1 MELGKEKD
9 IMSDNINKETRN
21 RQNFIGSIKE
31 SFSSR
36 KFRSGAYVTGMSAV
50 VIVIVIVVNM
60 IISQMGIQLDLTSK
74 QLYTLSDDTISLIK
88 NTDEHVTMYLLAE
101 TGSIDPDFQRIA
113 EEYAKRSDFITFEHK
128 DPILYPK
135 FASQY
140 VDDEISQNSFIVVN
154 DNRGRAKYID
164 YSELV
169 ISQIDYNTMSSSI
182 TGLDVEGEL
191 TSALQFVTNADLPT
205 IYVSEGHGEMVF
217 GQVFDDLMKRM
228 NVEIKSLPTLTID
241 RVPEDCGVL
250 IINTPSSDFSVDEI
264 SMIKEYMVSGGNAI
278 LTVDYKSE
286 EFTNYKS
293 LIEYY
298 GIQLIN
304 GIVVEGD
311 ANMHIPG
318 YPHFLVPDV
327 VSHSITKQITNNKV
341 FVLSPI
347 SSGLVEAET
356 RRSSLTIEPLL
367 KTSDGAYAKQDIYSE
382 TMSKEEG
389 DIQGPFAI
397 GILASDTFD
406 GVTSNMAVFGAET
419 IFEDSM
425 IDGYGNGKLLSGTIS
440 YMSGEEEVITIEPK
454 SIGAD
459 FIYLSQQQGLLWGAL
474 VVVILPLGILVTG
487 IAVSVKRRRR

>member
-9 IMSDNINKETRN
+9 IMSDNINNETKN
-21 RQNFIGSIKE
+21 KQNFIENIKE
-31 SFSSR
+31 SFSGR
-36 KFRSGAYVTGMSAV
+36 KFRSGAYVTAVSAV
-50 VIVIVIVVNM
+50 VIVIVIVINM
-60 IISQMGIQLDLTSK
+60 IISQMGFQLDLTSK
-74 QLYTLSDDTISLIK
+74 RLYTLSDDTIKLIN
-88 NTDEHVTMYLLAE
+88 NTDEHVTLYLLAE

-113 EEYAKRSDFITFEHK
+113 EEYDRRSDFITFEHK

-140 VDDEISQNSFIVVN
+140 VDDEVSQNSFIVVN

-164 YSELV
+164 YSELIV
-169 ISQIDYNTMSSSI
+169 SEFNYNTMSSSI
-182 TGLDVEGEL
+182 TGIDVEGEL

-205 IYVSEGHGEMVF
+205 IYVVEGHGEKPF
-217 GQVFDDLMKRM
+217 GEAFKALMDRM
-228 NVEIKSLPTLTID
+228 NVEVKNLPTLTMD
-241 RVPEDCGVL
+241 KVPEDSGIL
-250 IINTPSSDFSVDEI
+250 IINTPSSDFSEDEI
-264 SMIKEYMVSGGNAI
+264 SMIKDYMASGGNAI

-286 EFTNYKS
+286 DLPNYRS

-298 GIQLIN
+298 GIQLTN
-304 GIVVEGD
+304 GIVIEGD
-311 ANMHIPG
+311 ANMHIPS

-327 VSHSITKQITNNKV
+327 INHSVTKQITDNKV

-356 RRSSLTIEPLL
+356 RRSSLRIEALL
-367 KTSDGAYAKQDIYSE
+367 KTSDQAYAKQDIYSE
-382 TMSKEEG
+382 TLSKEEG

-425 IDGYGNGKLLSGTIS
+425 IDGYGNGRLLSGTIS
-440 YMSGEEEVITIEPK
+440 YMAGEDEVITIPSK

-459 FIYLSQQQGLLWGAL
+459 YIYLTQQQGVLWGAL

-487 IAVSVKRRRR
+487 IVVSVRRRRR

>member
-1 MELGKEKD
+1 
-9 IMSDNINKETRN
+9 MSDNINNETKN

-31 SFSSR
+31 SFSGR
-36 KFRSGAYVTGMSAV
+36 KFRSGAYVTAISTV
-50 VIVIVIVVNM
+50 VIVIVIVINM

-74 QLYTLSDDTISLIK
+74 QLYTLSDETISLI
-88 NTDEHVTMYLLAE
+88 NNIDENVTLYLLAE

-113 EEYAKRSDFITFEHK
+113 EEYNKRSDFIRFEHK

-154 DNRGRAKYID
+154 DNRDRAKYID
-164 YSELV
+164 YSELIV
-169 ISQIDYNTMSSSI
+169 SQIDYNTMTSSI
-182 TGLDVEGEL
+182 TGIDVEGEL

-205 IYVSEGHGEMVF
+205 IYVVEGHGEKTF
-217 GQVFDDLMKRM
+217 GQGFDALMERM
-228 NVEIKSLPTLTID
+228 NVEIKSLPTLTMD
-241 RVPEDCGVL
+241 KVPDDCGIL

-264 SMIKEYMVSGGNAI
+264 GMIKEYMSSGGNAI

-286 EFTNYKS
+286 EFPNYQS

-298 GIQLIN
+298 GIQLTK
-304 GIVVEGD
+304 GIVIEGD
-311 ANMHIPG
+311 ANMHIPS

-327 VSHSITKQITNNKV
+327 VSHSVTKQVTDNKV
-341 FVLSPI
+341 YVLSPI

-367 KTSDGAYAKQDIYSE
+367 KTSDQAYAKQDIYSE
-382 TMSKEEG
+382 TLSKEEG

-406 GVTSNMAVFGAET
+406 GVTSNMAVFGADT

-425 IDGYGNGKLLSGTIS
+425 IDGYGNGRLLSGTIG
-440 YMSGEEEVITIEPK
+440 YMAGEAELITIPSK

-459 FIYLSQQQGLLWGAL
+459 YVYLTQQQGILWGAL

-487 IAVSVKRRRR
+487 IVVSVRRRRR